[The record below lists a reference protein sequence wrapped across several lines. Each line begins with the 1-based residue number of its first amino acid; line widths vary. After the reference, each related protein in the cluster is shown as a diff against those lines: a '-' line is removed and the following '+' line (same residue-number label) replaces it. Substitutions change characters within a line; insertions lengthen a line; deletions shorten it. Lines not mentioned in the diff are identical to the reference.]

1 MIDGMLKDLFQQ
13 VERYVFPITQ
23 SNSESS
29 FSKDENKILALQQLT
44 RLNQRIGL
52 IARTSKNELENMKL
66 LQTYVNSITSGVKN
80 DNVPQIRYGLTQ
92 ARNMILSLDKETQ
105 SGQTL

>member
-1 MIDGMLKDLFQQ
+1 LIDGVLKDLFRQ
-13 VERYVFPITQ
+13 VERYVSPITQ
-23 SNSESS
+23 SDSGSN

-52 IARTSKNELENMKL
+52 IARTTKDELENMKL

-80 DNVPQIRYGLTQ
+80 DNLPQIRYGMTQ
-92 ARNMILSLDKETQ
+92 ARNMILLPDKETQ